1 MADQRVTM
9 EFLIK
14 AQGKLDEI
22 AEMATEMGLERKILM
37 VATVGLLRE
46 HNNKI
51 LIESIYK
58 IEASDKTELM
68 TVLGYIAE
76 RWTDEEDGEDTSSID
91 FWLKH

>member
-22 AEMATEMGLERKILM
+22 AEMATEMGLERKLLM

>member
-14 AQGKLDEI
+14 AQRKLDEI
-22 AEMATEMGLERKILM
+22 SEMATEMGLERKLLM

-58 IEASDKTELM
+58 IEASDKNELM

>member
-14 AQGKLDEI
+14 AQCKLDEI
-22 AEMATEMGLERKILM
+22 VEMATEMGLERKLLM

>member
-1 MADQRVTM
+1 MADRQVTM

-14 AQGKLDEI
+14 ARHKLDEI
-22 AEMATEMGLERKILM
+22 AEMAIDMGLENKLLM

-58 IEASDKTELM
+58 IEASDKSELM

-91 FWLKH
+91 YWLKY

>member
-14 AQGKLDEI
+14 AQRKLDEI
-22 AEMATEMGLERKILM
+22 SEMATEMGLERKLLM

-46 HNNKI
+46 YNNKI

-58 IEASDKTELM
+58 IEASDKSELM

-91 FWLKH
+91 YWLKY

>member
-14 AQGKLDEI
+14 AQCKLDEI
-22 AEMATEMGLERKILM
+22 AEIATEMGLESKLLM

-76 RWTDEEDGEDTSSID
+76 RWTDGEDGEDTSSID